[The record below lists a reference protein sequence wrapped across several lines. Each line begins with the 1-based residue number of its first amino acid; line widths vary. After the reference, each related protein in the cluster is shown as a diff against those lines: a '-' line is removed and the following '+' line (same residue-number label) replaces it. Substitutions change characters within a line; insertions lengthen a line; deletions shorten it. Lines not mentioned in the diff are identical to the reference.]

1 MFKFCLL
8 IMSSLVVLVYTTCA
22 VAQKLTN
29 DHVVIKEVGVE
40 CAYPR
45 LSKDKGRILYQSN
58 KTGKWQ
64 LYIYEIATSK
74 QTRLTNDTFNNYFP
88 DWNDDNTLIA
98 FVSDRNAN
106 EDIYIMNTKG
116 ENIKQVIEDKGR
128 DIHPYFS
135 PDGKFLLFNSNR
147 ANGSLDIFRYD
158 LQENKT
164 AQLTD
169 TPNDNE
175 TCARYNFM
183 MSRIVF
189 LRNNDHSDDVFI
201 MNMNNGLVENL
212 SNTPVYTDGWP
223 MFESNGDW
231 IYFSSMENGTYSI
244 YRMKEGQ
251 NSKQQLT
258 FAKQNEED
266 ARVFV
271 ASGNDLIV
279 YNKRVG
285 NTIEIR
291 IAEIK

>member
-1 MFKFCLL
+1 
-8 IMSSLVVLVYTTCA
+8 
-22 VAQKLTN
+22 
-29 DHVVIKEVGVE
+29 
-40 CAYPR
+40 
-45 LSKDKGRILYQSN
+45 
-58 KTGKWQ
+58 
-64 LYIYEIATSK
+64 
-74 QTRLTNDTFNNYFP
+74 
-88 DWNDDNTLIA
+88 
-98 FVSDRNAN
+98 
-106 EDIYIMNTKG
+106 
-116 ENIKQVIEDKGR
+116 
-128 DIHPYFS
+128 
-135 PDGKFLLFNSNR
+135 
-147 ANGSLDIFRYD
+147 
-158 LQENKT
+158 
-164 AQLTD
+164 
-169 TPNDNE
+169 
-175 TCARYNFM
+175 M

>member
-1 MFKFCLL
+1 
-8 IMSSLVVLVYTTCA
+8 MSSLVVLVYTTCA

>member
-1 MFKFCLL
+1 
-8 IMSSLVVLVYTTCA
+8 MSSLVVLVYTTCA

-231 IYFSSMENGTYSI
+231 IYFSSMENGT
-244 YRMKEGQ
+244 
-251 NSKQQLT
+251 T
-258 FAKQNEED
+258 
-266 ARVFV
+266 V
-271 ASGNDLIV
+271 AGSCS
-279 YNKRVG
+279 
-285 NTIEIR
+285 
-291 IAEIK
+291 A

>member
-1 MFKFCLL
+1 
-8 IMSSLVVLVYTTCA
+8 MSSLVVLVYTTCA

-135 PDGKFLLFNSNR
+135 PDGKFLLFNSKS
-147 ANGSLDIFRYD
+147 ANGSLDIFTYD

-169 TPNDNE
+169 TANDNE
-175 TCARYNFM
+175 RCARYNFM

>member
-1 MFKFCLL
+1 
-8 IMSSLVVLVYTTCA
+8 MSSLVVLVYTTCA

-74 QTRLTNDTFNNYFP
+74 QARLTNDTFNNYFP